1 MAFTSLNFL
10 LFIASV
16 ILVYF
21 LVPKKYQWVILLL
34 ASYAYYWISAN
45 KLVVFLLFTTIT
57 TFYTGRFLGKSNEK
71 HNHLLETNKDTLT
84 KNQKK
89 NLGAENKKRKKL
101 ILWIAVIL
109 NFGILAVIKYFNFFA
124 GNFNALF
131 STLSINTTIPTF
143 EFLLPLGISF
153 YTFQSVGYV
162 IDVYRGK
169 IEPDRNIAR
178 FALFVS
184 FFPQIVQG
192 PISRYSQLA
201 SQLYESHQFEYT
213 CVKFG
218 AQLILWGFFKKM
230 VIADR
235 LAATVGSV
243 FDGYQ
248 DYAGIQIFIGA
259 VMYSLQVYCDFSGGI
274 DIARGIAQIMGID
287 LAENFKRPFFAESIS
302 DFWRRWHISL
312 STWMRDYIFYPL
324 SLSASAVKLGRTSR
338 KILGTHLG
346 KLFPTFL
353 AMLITFLVVG
363 IWHGASWKYVAYG
376 LYNGVFIFA
385 EVLFEPLVNK
395 INKRFQINPKV
406 FSWRLLNIIIT
417 FFLVSIGRY
426 FSRAISFKTA
436 VRMLYRTVAT
446 FDPYDLL
453 DLKLLQM
460 GMDPKDIYVLGG
472 AVLILFIVGL
482 LQERGI
488 SLREK
493 LVEQNLVFRWSIYI
507 AAIFSILVFGIYG
520 IGFDPV
526 SFIYMG
532 F

>member
-10 LFIASV
+10 LFVVAV
-16 ILVYF
+16 LLVYF
-21 LVPKKYQWVILLL
+21 LVPKKYQWVVLLL

-45 KLVVFLLFTTIT
+45 KLVVFLLFTTVT
-57 TFYTGRFLGKSNEK
+57 TFYTGHFLGKSNEK
-71 HNHLLETNKDTLT
+71 YNHLIEINNDTLT
-84 KNQKK
+84 KDQKK
-89 NLGAENKKRKKL
+89 ILRAENKNRKKR
-101 ILWIAVIL
+101 ILLTAVIL
-109 NFGILAVIKYFNFFA
+109 NFGVLAVIKYFNFFV

-131 STLSINTTIPTF
+131 SALSIDTIIPTF

-153 YTFQSVGYV
+153 YTFQSIGYV

-169 IEPDRNIAR
+169 IEPDRNIAK

-201 SQLYESHQFEYT
+201 SQLYESHSFDYT
-213 CVKFG
+213 RVKFG
-218 AQLILWGFFKKM
+218 AQLILWGLFKKM

-235 LAATVGSV
+235 LAATVSSV

-248 DYAGIQIFIGA
+248 NYAGIQIFIGA

-312 STWMRDYIFYPL
+312 SSWMRDYIFYPL
-324 SLSASAVKLGRTSR
+324 SLSAGAVKLGRTSR
-338 KILGTHLG
+338 KIMGAHLG

-385 EVLFEPLVNK
+385 EVLFEPLVEK
-395 INKRFQINPKV
+395 INRKFQINPKV

-417 FFLVSIGRY
+417 IVLVSIGRY
-426 FSRAISFKTA
+426 FSHAASLKVA
-436 VRMLYRTVAT
+436 VRMLYRTVAA
-446 FDPYDLL
+446 FDFYDLL
-453 DLKLLQM
+453 NIKILQM
-460 GMDPKDIYVLGG
+460 GMDPKDIYVLVG

-482 LQERGI
+482 LQEIGI

-493 LVEQNLVFRWSIYI
+493 LAQQNLVFRWSIYI
-507 AAIFSILVFGIYG
+507 AAIFSILIFGVYG